1 MPTAGRS
8 RRTRQRLRRA
18 YVAGVI
24 AVGLALLAGLALW
37 GMSEVSDRLDTG
49 LVLLALAVVAGEL
62 FPIRVG
68 PDEGEVAPS
77 TTFTFALL
85 LAYGVPAAAL
95 VQAAGSLVADVVQRK
110 PPVRS
115 AFNIAQYTLAIAAAG
130 VVFALVAELPHEGG
144 FGLRELAGVA
154 CAGVVFFAINTGGV
168 AIVIAL
174 TTGASLR
181 EQASGSLTGDA
192 VTEGILIGFSPL
204 AVLAVQDNLLLLP
217 LLALPL
223 FAVHRA
229 GRHARINERMA
240 LHDTLTGLPNRALLE
255 DRLEH
260 ALTLRSRREGRP
272 AILLLDLDRFKVI
285 NDSLGHGIGDDLLR
299 HVAAQLRAALRTGDT
314 VARLGGDEFVVVIED
329 ASRPGE
335 VTEVAARILQKVSE
349 PVAIRGNDL
358 VIGAS
363 IGIVVPEGDEQ
374 PETLLRHADLAMYR
388 AKAHGRGRF
397 EHFIDSLAVGA
408 AERLATE
415 TALRQALA
423 GGELFLAYQPIV
435 ELATGERVAVE
446 GLIRWRHPE
455 RGVLGPGEFL
465 PVARESGLLIPIT
478 HWALREA
485 LRDMARWRRN
495 GQRGDGFRVHVNLPP
510 AQLTDP
516 YFADR
521 LLELLAETGNPP
533 RVLCLEVTEDALVES
548 AGPGLEMLR
557 RLRGSGVSIALDD
570 FGTGYSSLSQ
580 LSQLPVDTLKIDASF
595 VATRSGAVGDTGIV
609 KTIIDLAHGLGI
621 GATAEGVETE
631 EQAAWVRELGCDYGQ
646 GWRFGRPT
654 HATSPV
660 APQSGT

>member
-1 MPTAGRS
+1 MPSAGRS

-24 AVGLALLAGLALW
+24 TVGFTLLAGLAVW
-37 GMSEVSDRLDTG
+37 GMPELLDRLDTG
-49 LVLLALAVVAGEL
+49 LVLLVLAVAAGEL

-68 PDEGEVAPS
+68 SDEGEVAPS

-95 VQAAGSLVADVVQRK
+95 GQAAGSLVADVVHRK
-110 PPVRS
+110 PLVRS
-115 AFNIAQYTLAIAAAG
+115 AFNIAQYTIAIAAAG
-130 VVFALVAELPHEGG
+130 GIFALIAELPHEGG
-144 FGLRELAGVA
+144 FGVRELVGVA
-154 CAGVVFFAINTGGV
+154 CAGVGFFAVNTGTV
-168 AIVIAL
+168 AVVLAL

-181 EQASGSLTGDA
+181 EQASGSLRGEA
-192 VTEGILIGFSPL
+192 ITEGILIGFSPL

-223 FAVHRA
+223 VAVYRA

-240 LHDTLTGLPNRALLE
+240 FHDTLTGLPNRALLT

-272 AILLLDLDRFKVI
+272 AIFLLDLDRFKVV
-285 NDSLGHGIGDDLLR
+285 NDSLGHSVGDDLLR
-299 HVAAQLRAALRTGDT
+299 HVAAQLRATLRTRDT

-335 VTEVAARILQKVSE
+335 VTEVATRILQKLSE
-349 PVAIRGNDL
+349 PVAIGGNDL

-363 IGIVVPEGDEQ
+363 IGIVVPEGDER

-397 EHFIDSLAVGA
+397 EYFVDALAVGA

-423 GGELFLAYQPIV
+423 GGGLFLAYQPIV
-435 ELATGERVAVE
+435 DLATGERVAVE
-446 GLIRWRHPE
+446 GLIRWRHPD
-455 RGVLGPGEFL
+455 RGVLGPDEFL
-465 PVARESGLLIPIT
+465 PVARESGLLIPVT
-478 HWALREA
+478 QWCLREA
-485 LRDMARWRRN
+485 LQDMARWR
-495 GQRGDGFRVHVNLPP
+495 GSGHRGDGFRVHVNLPP

-521 LLELLAETGNPP
+521 LLELLSETGNPAHA
-533 RVLCLEVTEDALVES
+533 LCLEVTEDALVES

-557 RLRGSGVSIALDD
+557 RLRRDGVSIALDD

-580 LSQLPVDTLKIDASF
+580 LTQLPVDTLKIDASF
-595 VATRSGAVGDTGIV
+595 IAATSGAKGDTGIV

-631 EQAAWVRELGCDYGQ
+631 EQAARVRDLGCDYGQ

-654 HATSPV
+654 AAGATSRER
-660 APQSGT
+660 